1 MKLTG
6 TMKLGVK
13 NEYKQV
19 AKKPMQCSPF
29 CEFLHKIAITK
40 IKIAI
45 EAESV

>member
-1 MKLTG
+1 MSINMFLDDKY
-6 TMKLGVK
+6 VFF
-13 NEYKQV
+13 EV

-29 CEFLHKIAITK
+29 CEFLHEIAITK